1 MLNLFVAV
9 IMDNFDYL
17 TRDKSILGAHH
28 LDEFLR
34 VWADYDP
41 CGCGYIT
48 YGDMYEMLRTLSPPV
63 GFGRKCPYKLA
74 YQRLIKMNMPLDSE
88 NRVHFTTTLFALIR
102 TSLRIKLP
110 YGQSINLFAD
120 SCLVQSSLSVC
131 LILEISICF
140 CYIAHYDAKTVGSV

>member
-41 CGCGYIT
+41 CGCGYIHYT
-48 YGDMYEMLRTLSPPV
+48 DMYEMLRILSPPV

-74 YQRLIKMNMPLDSE
+74 YQRLIKMNMPLDE
-88 NRVHFTTTLFALIR
+88 EYRVHFTTTLFALIR

-110 YGQSINLFAD
+110 CGKSTIQKLVLQQTKTGPLNLKK
-120 SCLVQSSLSVC
+120 
-131 LILEISICF
+131 ILLKMMKKNCS
-140 CYIAHYDAKTVGSV
+140 G